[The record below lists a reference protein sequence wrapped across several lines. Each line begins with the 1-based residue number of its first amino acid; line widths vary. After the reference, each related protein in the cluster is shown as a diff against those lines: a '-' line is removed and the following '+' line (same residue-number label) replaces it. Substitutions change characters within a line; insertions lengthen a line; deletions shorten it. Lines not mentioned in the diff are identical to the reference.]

1 MKQILAVLLV
11 FGSYPAFAQTK
22 NPVASAVR
30 DILARQQ
37 KNITAAV
44 EEMPADKYN
53 YKPTPEQ
60 MSFAHLAM
68 HISEANSRL
77 CSLVSDTPAPKQDEL
92 KESDGKDKLVA
103 AVKASFDFCAS
114 ALEKVDDSKL
124 SDKVQI
130 FGHEGTKASALF
142 SLSGSWADHYGAAA
156 IYLRLNGLLPP
167 TAKK

>member
-11 FGSYPAFAQTK
+11 VASYPAFAQTK
-22 NPVASAVR
+22 NPVASAAR

-60 MSFAHLAM
+60 MTFAHLAM
-68 HISEANSRL
+68 HISEANNRL
-77 CSLVSDTPAPKQDEL
+77 CSVVSDTPAPKQDEV
-92 KESDGKDKLVA
+92 KESDGKDKLVG

-124 SDKVQI
+124 GDKVQI

-142 SLSGSWADHYGAAA
+142 SLVGSWADHYGAAA